1 MRHLLGLDTPG
12 RPPEPVVE
20 EQMETERG
28 EGIMRKPDEL
38 IWVLPTTET
47 CHRIWDDWD
56 YGLRQF
62 PRVPLFLGVNDD
74 RGEDLPRPEH
84 LPLMGQLFLSRSA
97 AETNEDFLQ
106 PIPYV
111 VMRQGGRL
119 IRFRRLPR
127 EDATEQRLSGRTSI
141 GVGGHLSAAEF
152 AEGFPVAEWLERE
165 IRREMTEEFVFR
177 DRVNGYE
184 IPEHTGWSLQPRF
197 AGYLLDRR
205 DPVGRVHLGL
215 VYVLDVPGEVEVV
228 VNSRETNKLRMEPSL
243 DPTKDKD
250 LELEGWSQLLVR
262 CPEILENINA
272 LPQGGK

>member
-1 MRHLLGLDTPG
+1 M
-12 RPPEPVVE
+12 
-20 EQMETERG
+20 
-28 EGIMRKPDEL
+28 KPDEL
-38 IWVLPTTET
+38 IWVLPVTET
-47 CHRIWDDWD
+47 CHRIWNDWD
-56 YGLRQF
+56 WGTKQF
-62 PRVPLFLGVNDD
+62 PDHPMILPVDD
-74 RGEDLPRPEH
+74 ERESDVVLPEQ
-84 LPLMGQLFLSRSA
+84 LPLMGKLFLARPA

-262 CPEILENINA
+262 CPEILENSPS
-272 LPQGGK
+272 LP